1 MTILVS
7 TMQTK
12 IELIY
17 TALYSNVF
25 YIKQAVQ
32 PPKVSA
38 FLTETH
44 YY

>member
-25 YIKQAVQ
+25 HIKTGR
-32 PPKVSA
+32 SA
-38 FLTETH
+38 A
-44 YY
+44 